1 MTGLLKGDCPKADKA
16 KRDSARIVFIGSNY
30 GAGMSQTTNFSLEVF
45 LRALIVWCIRF
56 AASEPAKTRLALI
69 VVFIASVIAFFAFT
83 FPVFG
88 RGT

>member
-1 MTGLLKGDCPKADKA
+1 MVGSEVIEPERAPVLYVAP
-16 KRDSARIVFIGSNY
+16 FIGFF
-30 GAGMSQTTNFSLEVF
+30 GTL
-45 LRALIVWCIRF
+45 VWCIRF

-69 VVFIASVIAFFAFT
+69 VVFIASVIAFFGFT